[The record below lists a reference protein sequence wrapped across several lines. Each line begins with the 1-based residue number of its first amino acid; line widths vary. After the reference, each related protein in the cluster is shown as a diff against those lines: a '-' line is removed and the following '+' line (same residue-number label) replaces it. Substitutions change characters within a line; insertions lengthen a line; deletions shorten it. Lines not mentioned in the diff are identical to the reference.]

1 MQYTEG
7 QLGRVFVVRIDDGE
21 DMLIS
26 LHQFIKDKSIQ
37 AGSIVFLGALMNGR
51 MVTGP
56 EEPVIPP
63 VPHFVMFE
71 GGWEV
76 FGVGTIY
83 PGEGGPHIHYHASV
97 GRSGHALTGCLREKA
112 ITYLIIEAVILEF
125 TGLSARRDFDKRL
138 QVHLPVLGND
148 EAVTSP
154 DKIDGT
160 DAEGSNEKLPDDEKK
175 DQIDD
180 LPEDL
185 ADIIRDLT
193 GRSSL

>member
-7 QLGRVFVVRIDDGE
+7 QIGRVFVVRIDDGE

-26 LHQFIKDKSIQ
+26 LRQFISDKSIQ
-37 AGSIVFLGALMNGR
+37 AGTILFLGALMNGR

-56 EEPVIPP
+56 EDPVIPP
-63 VPHFVMFE
+63 VPHFVLFE

-112 ITYLIIEAVILEF
+112 ITYLIVEAVIMEF
-125 TGLSARRDFDKRL
+125 NGLSARREFDKKT
-138 QVHLPVLGND
+138 QVHLPVLGK
-148 EAVTSP
+148 EVETTSP
-154 DKIDGT
+154 GTIDDVDSG
-160 DAEGSNEKLPDDEKK
+160 ESSKESPQDEE
-175 DQIDD
+175 QMDD
-180 LPEDL
+180 LPEGL

>member
-1 MQYTEG
+1 MQYSEG

-21 DMLIS
+21 DMLLS
-26 LHQFIKDKSIQ
+26 LRQFIQDKGIQ
-37 AGSIVFLGALMNGR
+37 AGSIHFLGALMNGR

-83 PGEGGPHIHYHASV
+83 PAEGGPHIHYHASV

-112 ITYLIIEAVILEF
+112 TTYLIIEAVIMEF
-125 TGLSARRDFDKRL
+125 TGLNAYHELDQKT
-138 QVHLPVLGND
+138 QMHLPNLGKEAAVD
-148 EAVTSP
+148 EEKNNVQSP
-154 DKIDGT
+154 
-160 DAEGSNEKLPDDEKK
+160 APDQEITLQPEKK
-175 DQIDD
+175 DEPDEI
-180 LPEDL
+180 PGSL
-185 ADIIRDLT
+185 AEIIRDLT
-193 GRSSL
+193 RRPPS

>member
-7 QLGRVFVVRIDDGE
+7 QLGRVFVVRIDNGE

-26 LHQFIKDKSIQ
+26 LRQFIDDKAIR
-37 AGSIVFLGALMNGR
+37 AGSILFLGALMNGR

-63 VPHFVMFE
+63 VPHFIMFE

-83 PGEGGPHIHYHASV
+83 AGEGGPHIHYHASV

-125 TGLSARRDFDKRL
+125 TGLSARREFDKKT
-138 QVHLPVLGND
+138 QVHLPVLGKEEDTPSPGTIEEMDSGESSEESSQD
-148 EAVTSP
+148 E
-154 DKIDGT
+154 
-160 DAEGSNEKLPDDEKK
+160 
-175 DQIDD
+175 DQTDD
-180 LPEDL
+180 LPEGL

-193 GRSSL
+193 GRRPL

>member
-21 DMLIS
+21 DMLLS
-26 LHQFIKDKSIQ
+26 LRQFIIDKNIQ
-37 AGSIVFLGALMNGR
+37 AGSIHFLGALMNGR

-71 GGWEV
+71 GGWEI

-83 PGEGGPHIHYHASV
+83 PGEDGPHIHYHASV

-112 ITYLIIEAVILEF
+112 ITYLIVEAVIMEF
-125 TGLSARRDFDKRL
+125 TGLSARREFDEKMQL
-138 QVHLPVLGND
+138 HLPVLGQNAATTEKQHDGKAPAEEEKKSTSPGND
-148 EAVTSP
+148 EKSDELP
-154 DKIDGT
+154 GGL
-160 DAEGSNEKLPDDEKK
+160 AE
-175 DQIDD
+175 
-180 LPEDL
+180 
-185 ADIIRDLT
+185 IIRDLT
-193 GRSSL
+193 RRPSS

>member
-21 DMLIS
+21 DMLVS
-26 LHQFIKDKSIQ
+26 LREFIIDKDIQ
-37 AGSIVFLGALMNGR
+37 AGSITFLGALMNGR

-76 FGVGTIY
+76 FGIGTIF

-112 ITYLIIEAVILEF
+112 TTYLIIEAVIMEF
-125 TGLSARRDFDKRL
+125 TGLKARREFDQKTQL
-138 QVHLPVLGND
+138 HLPLLGERKD
-148 EAVTSP
+148 TPKLTDFEKSPSQKEAVHQ
-154 DKIDGT
+154 KG
-160 DAEGSNEKLPDDEKK
+160 KK
-175 DQIDD
+175 EETDD
-180 LPEDL
+180 LPGGL

-193 GRSSL
+193 RRPSP

>member
-1 MQYTEG
+1 MQYSEG

-21 DMLIS
+21 DMLLS
-26 LHQFIKDKSIQ
+26 LRQFIQDKGIQ
-37 AGSIVFLGALMNGR
+37 AGSIHFLGALLDGR

-83 PGEGGPHIHYHASV
+83 PAEGGPHIHYHASV

-112 ITYLIIEAVILEF
+112 TTYLIIEAVIMEF
-125 TGLSARRDFDKRL
+125 TGLNAYHEFDQKT
-138 QVHLPVLGND
+138 QMHLPNLGKETAVDKEKNNTQPPVPD
-148 EAVTSP
+148 E
-154 DKIDGT
+154 
-160 DAEGSNEKLPDDEKK
+160 EKPLQAEKK
-175 DQIDD
+175 DEPDEI
-180 LPEDL
+180 PGSL
-185 ADIIRDLT
+185 AEIIRDLT
-193 GRSSL
+193 RRPPS

>member
-21 DMLIS
+21 DMLVS
-26 LHQFIKDKSIQ
+26 LREFVIDKGIQ
-37 AGSIVFLGALMNGR
+37 SGSITFLGALMNGR

-83 PGEGGPHIHYHASV
+83 SGEGGPHIHYHASV

-112 ITYLIIEAVILEF
+112 TTYLIIEAVIMEF
-125 TGLSARRDFDKRL
+125 TGLKARREFDQKTQL
-138 QVHLPVLGND
+138 HLPVLG
-148 EAVTSP
+148 ERGALI
-154 DKIDGT
+154 KLT
-160 DAEGSNEKLPDDEKK
+160 DFEKTVVETPQEKK
-175 DQIDD
+175 EDMDD
-180 LPEDL
+180 LPGGL
-185 ADIIRDLT
+185 AEIIRDLT
-193 GRSSL
+193 RRPSS